1 MTGSDTTLPSLVC
14 LSGVSGSG
22 KDTLAAM
29 LTDHHGFVRVAIAD
43 PLKRWVGDI
52 FGLEHAQLWG
62 DERDVTIE
70 RLGMSPRTLYQQFGA
85 ACVELDAEVLLRP
98 WEREVTSLLA
108 DGQRVVCTDI
118 RTPRELERAKT
129 LGALTIL
136 ITREGA
142 GAPGDAA
149 EHPTERWASEREGS
163 FDLTHRNDAA
173 IERSFEAIV
182 EAMRR
187 AS

>member
-62 DERDVTIE
+62 DERDVTIA
-70 RLGMSPRTLYQQFGA
+70 RLGMSPRALYQQFGA

-108 DGQRVVCTDI
+108 GGERVVCTDI

-149 EHPTERWASEREGS
+149 EHPTERWAGEREGS

-173 IERSFEAIV
+173 IEASFEALV